1 MTIHCLIFEYHK
13 FQSVFK
19 CCLLNLRS
27 QFGWNQTGRWILDR
41 SESTFNARW
50 HFCWSWMESYLY
62 GIVARSSG
70 SSSNGTMHALV
81 RIIDLDVLFVR
92 ADTDPKLSR
101 AWRVLAGS
109 SVWGPLVLYI
119 KPNGRP
125 DLPVSRRGEDSE
137 LSVRSLLNQQLLVS
151 SWFTNL
157 PCAAPSVCLA
167 CPIVRVGR
175 QFGFVYDVCHKFGEY
190 SVWLARYESL
200 IRVVVRWWV
209 LYRRYLKLL
218 TYY

>member
-119 KPNGRP
+119 KPNGGQIYLYR
-125 DLPVSRRGEDSE
+125 DGGRIQNC
-137 LSVRSLLNQQLLVS
+137 LLEVYWTNS
-151 SWFTNL
+151 CWFRVGL
-157 PCAAPSVCLA
+157 RICLAPRHPSVWRVRLSALVVNSALFMMCVINLA
-167 CPIVRVGR
+167 NI
-175 QFGFVYDVCHKFGEY
+175 
-190 SVWLARYESL
+190 RYGWPGTS
-200 IRVVVRWWV
+200 R
-209 LYRRYLKLL
+209 
-218 TYY
+218 